1 MVHVSKTLYVLLSII
16 FTCTPV
22 LVLGSSPGMLIE
34 CLAGGGCEIN
44 IAQYQLTD
52 MFINF
57 EKYGQDY
64 PIADARCH
72 NKYYSCYKIVY
83 AY

>member
-1 MVHVSKTLYVLLSII
+1 MVWSMVHVSKTLYVLQSII

-44 IAQYQLTD
+44 NIIAQYQLTD
-52 MFINF
+52 EANL
-57 EKYGQDY
+57 
-64 PIADARCH
+64 R
-72 NKYYSCYKIVY
+72 V
-83 AY
+83 